1 MSLTKFESML
11 KTNNIFFFD
20 LVEFEEIII
29 HYLDAGKHS
38 LAKKAVKLGLEQHPQ
53 SVDLKLLQV
62 EIYVFEN
69 ELDKASNLL
78 KKLEQIEPSNDEIF
92 IQKATINS
100 KKGNHKEA
108 IVNLEK
114 ALTLT
119 DDKSDVWS
127 LIGME
132 YLYLDKFDKA
142 RQSFIQCIE
151 EDVEDYSALYNI
163 IYCFDMEQMHEQA
176 IVYLD
181 DYINKNPYCEVAWHQ
196 LGRQY
201 FILKR
206 YEEALNSFD
215 YAVLIDEFF
224 IGGFLEK
231 AKTLEE
237 LERYQEA
244 IDNYL
249 ITLELDDPTAFAY
262 VRIGECYERIHKFD
276 AAISYYKKAVHEDP
290 LLDRG
295 WVLLTDLYYND
306 ENYQKAAY
314 YLSKALKIDEDNALY
329 WRKYSQI
336 KLKLNFFEEAV
347 IGFENCLELN
357 DDALEIYTGLI
368 DVLSFLGEFED
379 AITVLFKA
387 QKTYKNIAEI
397 EYRLAG
403 LFFILNKEK
412 YGFYHLITGMK
423 IDYDYHIVLKQL
435 YPTVF
440 ENKKVQKLIVN
451 YKKALE

>member
-11 KTNNIFFFD
+11 KTNSVYFFD

-29 HYLDAGKHS
+29 HYLDAGKHA

-62 EIYVFEN
+62 ELYIFEN
-69 ELDKASNLL
+69 ELDKAALLL
-78 KKLEQIEPSNDEIF
+78 KRIERLEPNNDEVF

-108 IVNLEK
+108 IVNLHK
-114 ALTLT
+114 ALTFT
-119 DDKSDVWS
+119 DDKVDVWT
-127 LIGME
+127 LLGME
-132 YLYLDKFDKA
+132 FLYLDDFENA
-142 RQSFIQCIE
+142 RLSFAKCI
-151 EDVEDYSALYNI
+151 DVDYEDYSALYNI
-163 IYCFDMEQMHEQA
+163 VYCFDMEKEHEQA
-176 IVYLD
+176 IKYLNK
-181 DYINKNPYCEVAWHQ
+181 YIDKNPYCEVAWHQ

-201 FILKR
+201 FMLDMFN
-206 YEEALNSFD
+206 EALTSFD
-215 YAVLIDEFF
+215 YAVLIDESF
-224 IGGFLEK
+224 IGGYLEK

-262 VRIGECYERIHKFD
+262 VRIGECYEKLHKYD

-295 WVLLTDLYYND
+295 WVLLTNLFYQQ
-306 ENYQKAAY
+306 ENYQKAGY
-314 YLSKALKIDEDNALY
+314 YISKAIKIDENNPLY
-329 WRKYSQI
+329 WRRYSEI
-336 KLKLNFFEEAV
+336 KIKLNFFEEAV
-347 IGFENCLELN
+347 NGFENCLHL
-357 DDALEIYTGLI
+357 DDNALEIYIALT
-368 DVLSFLGEFED
+368 DVLSFLGDFNE
-379 AITVLFKA
+379 AIAVLYKA
-387 QKTYKNIAEI
+387 QKLYKNFAEI

-403 LFFILNKEK
+403 LFFVLNKEK
-412 YGFYHLITGMK
+412 YGFNHLIAGMK
-423 IDYDYHIVLKQL
+423 IDYGYHTILNEL
-435 YPTVF
+435 FPTVF
-440 ENKKVQKLIVN
+440 DDVKVQKLLKN